1 VKLKTIFV
9 IFNFLIGLSFLFVF
23 FMPALFLGWDYTRVF
38 WGENWYLAVL
48 FIAVLALLNGY
59 FGANWRLF
67 TALEHEDWN
76 EVATVM
82 ERRIYTRH
90 RYTRGNIRLLVNAY
104 VVSSQ
109 IPRIGELETH
119 LREHSPRALT
129 RNALLIG
136 IPHLLSNDGG
146 EMVAYYGAFLDQVRG
161 EEERWIR
168 WSYAFALML
177 DRRLDEAKD
186 ALLELARG
194 VKPGIIQ
201 GLSVYL
207 LDAYVGRDETV
218 GSQVAEL
225 RQNLTTTMSRAQWQK
240 AVERRRSEL
249 YVLVLSKLL
258 GDVETWLYDAPSSH
272 DAGDHTEDD

>member
-1 VKLKTIFV
+1 MKLKTIFV
-9 IFNFLIGLSFLFVF
+9 IFNVLIAISFLFVF

-48 FIAVLALLNGY
+48 FIAVLALLNVY

-67 TALEHEDWN
+67 TALEHENWN
-76 EVATVM
+76 QVATVM
-82 ERRIYTRH
+82 EHRIYTRH

-109 IPRIGELETH
+109 IARIGELETH
-119 LREHSPRALT
+119 LREHSPKALT

-136 IPHLLSNDGG
+136 IPHLLSNNGS

-161 EEERWIR
+161 EEARWIR
-168 WSYAFALML
+168 WTYAFALML
-177 DRRLDEAKD
+177 ERRLDEAKD
-186 ALLELARG
+186 ALLDLARE

-207 LDAYVGRDETV
+207 LDAYVGHDETV
-218 GSQVAEL
+218 GSHVEEM
-225 RQNLTTTMSRAQWQK
+225 RRSITTRMPRAQWQK
-240 AVERRRSEL
+240 AVERRRSDL

-258 GDVETWLYDAPSSH
+258 RDVETWLYDAPSSS
-272 DAGDHTEDD
+272 DAADQTEDH